1 MVITG
6 SRPNM
11 RYIKKSKRT
20 VEASGIEVMFS
31 PGLLRCIRD
40 GVVNFKDGEF
50 MEPEVRA
57 EELRWALRVNPD
69 LIICA
74 TGGYG
79 NARIIPLLD
88 FREIKDANIPVM
100 GFSDCTSLVNLWA
113 CLGVPAY
120 IGPCFE
126 EYEFII
132 PALKFIEKS
141 NSILIAS
148 PLLKFLNF
156 EEDILRLNGLLGGN
170 LTSFTALT
178 GIREFTELLPKIDAF
193 IFEDIYPDYG
203 KKGAIYAFE
212 STLDIVEASGC
223 LKKVVLFG
231 SISGVRSLTTL
242 ISKRIRTKAV
252 LRLPFGHYS
261 FKSFMPILVGRETEV
276 EICKKEKTVKIFRK
290 GEKL

>member
-50 MEPEVRA
+50 REPEVRA

-113 CLGVPAY
+113 SLGVPAY

-126 EYEFII
+126 ESETLLTAIRAINEQSFPVLSSRIMNFIKFSHEFIT
-132 PALKFIEKS
+132 LK
-141 NSILIAS
+141 
-148 PLLKFLNF
+148 
-156 EEDILRLNGLLGGN
+156 GLFGGN
-170 LTSFTALT
+170 LTSFSALS
-178 GIREFTELLPKIDAF
+178 GIPEVFKIINSAGAF
-193 IFEDIYPDYG
+193 IFEDIYNEYG
-203 KKGAIYAFE
+203 RKGSLYAFE
-212 STLDIVEASGC
+212 STLDIIEVAG
-223 LKKVVLFG
+223 LFNKTILWG
-231 SISGVRSLTTL
+231 TVTGVPDL
-242 ISKRIRTKAV
+242 ISVIKKRTKTCAV
-252 LRLPFGHYS
+252 VHVPFGHHS
-261 FKSFMPILVGRETEV
+261 DRSTLPIPVGFRTEV
-276 EICKKEKTVKIFRK
+276 VIEGKNIRIYTK
-290 GEKL
+290 GGIL